1 MSEELM
7 KIEMEKNM
15 ITDSHKRDSRGSERD
30 HNRRKEK
37 EDAKANGIWKQL
49 MMKNMTKI

>member
-7 KIEMEKNM
+7 KIEMEKKM
-15 ITDSHKRDSRGSERD
+15 TTDSHRKDSRGLERD

-37 EDAKANGIWKQL
+37 EDAKENGIRQQL
-49 MMKNMTKI
+49 TDAEYEE